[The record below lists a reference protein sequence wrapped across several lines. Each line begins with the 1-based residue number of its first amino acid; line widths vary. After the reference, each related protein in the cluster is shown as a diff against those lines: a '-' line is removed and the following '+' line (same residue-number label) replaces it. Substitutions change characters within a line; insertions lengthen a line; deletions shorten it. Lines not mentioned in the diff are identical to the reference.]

1 MLFQVIIPLSL
12 YVTVEIVKLVQVYL
26 IHNDRLMY
34 DPVHDKS
41 TECRAL
47 NIPEE
52 LGQVEFMFCDKTG
65 TLTENKMVFKRCAIM
80 GQDFN
85 HNSFSHK
92 STGRSVIPV
101 NTRLA
106 EHLNNLD
113 IQVLVEGTEGWHW
126 GHF

>member
-1 MLFQVIIPLSL
+1 MAMLASMAIDLNAESVRAS
-12 YVTVEIVKLVQVYL
+12 K
-26 IHNDRLMY
+26 
-34 DPVHDKS
+34 
-41 TECRAL
+41 TEGLPNSINFPWLRTA
-47 NIPEE
+47 ITSES
-52 LGQVEFMFCDKTG
+52 
-65 TLTENKMVFKRCAIM
+65 KMVFKRCAIM

-113 IQVLVEGTEGWHW
+113 IQVLVEGTESNLSPMCANMRE
-126 GHF
+126 FFLLLAVCNTVIVA